1 MRIYIVLSLVG
12 VLSGC
17 VATSQGSNVSG
28 PDQRNGQINAQAGA
42 QINAPKGVELTSDF
56 SRSKL
61 IAADFVATIAQ
72 IPATDP
78 TTTVLH
84 TDKPST
90 RFGELLL
97 GSLQKAG
104 FDLRVGSESSDV
116 WLAYNAI
123 RDEQASE
130 EGNPV
135 YTFIVSAGE
144 VKLKRS
150 YEVDQYGVRP
160 TGGMFVRGASINNV
174 VSDDSMFGIG
184 KPKPLTVPTPTI
196 ADLNSDG
203 VSIAAIP
210 TAKPFVKSAKVFT
223 PEEMQKLEQRR
234 ELEESVAALSL
245 LNDAASLNEF
255 NSSDAYAEVPNMA
268 VNMQSRYQDIFDN
281 YEVLNTSILVFPDD
295 SLLLGRDNKQV
306 LRRYANDFN
315 AQTDV
320 MSVIGCSHGKSKL
333 ANGNAYLANNR
344 AFRVK
349 EEFIAIG
356 LEPKTVLEEGCWA
369 DSAYGDMPARG
380 VLVQHKRLAN
390 Q

>member
-1 MRIYIVLSLVG
+1 MRIFVVLGLVG
-12 VLSGC
+12 ALSGC
-17 VATSQGSNVSG
+17 SVISPNKGALGA
-28 PDQRNGQINAQAGA
+28 DQRSEK
-42 QINAPKGVELTSDF
+42 KGVELTGDF

-78 TTTVLH
+78 TTTILH
-84 TDKPST
+84 TDKPTT

-97 GSLQKAG
+97 GTLQKAG

-116 WLAYNAI
+116 WLAYKAI
-123 RDEQASE
+123 RDEQSSE
-130 EGNPV
+130 SGNPV
-135 YTFIVSAGE
+135 YTFIVAAGD

-150 YEVDQYGVRP
+150 YEVDQYGVKP

-174 VSDDSMFGIG
+174 VSDDSMFSIR
-184 KPKPLTVPTPTI
+184 KPKPQTAPPPNI

-203 VSIAAIP
+203 VSIAGIP
-210 TAKPFVKSAKVFT
+210 TSKPFVKSNTVFT

-234 ELEESVAALSL
+234 ELEASVAALAL
-245 LNDAASLNEF
+245 LNDADSLNEF
-255 NSSDAYAEVPNMA
+255 NSSNAYSEVPNMA
-268 VNMQSRYQDIFDN
+268 VNMKSRYQDIFDE

-315 AQTDV
+315 EETDV

-356 LEPKTVLEEGCWA
+356 LSPKTVLEEGCWA
-369 DSAYGDMPARG
+369 DEAYGDMPLRG
-380 VLVQHKRLAN
+380 VLVQHKRLTLN
-390 Q
+390 